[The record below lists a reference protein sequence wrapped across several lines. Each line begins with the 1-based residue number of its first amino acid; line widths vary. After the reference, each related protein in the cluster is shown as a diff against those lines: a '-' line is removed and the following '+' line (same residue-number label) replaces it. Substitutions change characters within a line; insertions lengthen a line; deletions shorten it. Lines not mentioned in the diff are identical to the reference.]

1 MLLTFSGHDTFHC
14 RQFWLKKG
22 YDFVNQGRKFPDDD
36 APIALGVGKNMVAG
50 IRHWL
55 RSFGITT
62 KDDVLTPLARKLLD
76 DSGWDPFLEDQGS
89 LWLLHY
95 LIIKQDYAS
104 LYKIV
109 FAELANQRP
118 EFTEQHFISY
128 INENKEG
135 EYNQNTLGRDFTAF
149 YRNYF
154 GRMNKNDVEESFTGI
169 LTELHLLK
177 EKKKSHLN
185 NLGKEEDYS
194 FWVLERDKRDNLPSH
209 ILLFSILDN
218 TDYGNSVSFENLYT
232 DETGPGKVFL
242 LSREGLTIA
251 LEKLQDD
258 FNEIVFS
265 NEAGIRELQ
274 FKKKP
279 KAFDILE
286 EYYGS

>member
-1 MLLTFSGHDTFHC
+1 
-14 RQFWLKKG
+14 
-22 YDFVNQGRKFPDDD
+22 
-36 APIALGVGKNMVAG
+36 
-50 IRHWL
+50 
-55 RSFGITT
+55 
-62 KDDVLTPLARKLLD
+62 
-76 DSGWDPFLEDQGS
+76 
-89 LWLLHY
+89 
-95 LIIKQDYAS
+95 S

-128 INENKEG
+128 VNENKEG

-177 EKKKSHLN
+177 EKKKTHLN
-185 NLGKEEDYS
+185 NLGKEEEHS

-218 TDYGNSVSFENLYT
+218 NDYGNSVSFENLYT

-265 NEAGIRELQ
+265 HEAGIRELQ

>member
-1 MLLTFSGHDTFHC
+1 MQLTFSGHDTFHC

-22 YDFVNQGRKFPDDD
+22 YDFINQGKSFPDPD
-36 APIALGVGKNMVAG
+36 APIALGVGKNMVSG

-62 KDDVLTPLARKLLD
+62 KDDQLTPIAKKLLD
-76 DSGWDPFLEDQGS
+76 DNGWDPFLEDQGS

-104 LYKIV
+104 IYKIV
-109 FAELANQRP
+109 FTELAAQRP
-118 EFTEQHFISY
+118 EFTEQHFISFV
-128 INENKEG
+128 NENKEG
-135 EYNQNTLGRDFTAF
+135 DYNKNTLSRDFIAF

-154 GRMNKNDVEESFTGI
+154 GRMNKSDIEESFTGI

-177 EKKKSHLN
+177 EKKKKHLN
-185 NLGKEEDYS
+185 HLGKEAEHS
-194 FWVLERDKRDNLPSH
+194 FWVLDRDKRDNLPSH

-218 TDYGNSVSFENLYT
+218 INYGNSVSFENLYT

-242 LSREGLTIA
+242 LSREGLTLA

-258 FNEIVFS
+258 FENIVFS
-265 NEAGIRELQ
+265 NEAGVRELQ
-274 FKKKP
+274 FKVKIDP
-279 KAFDILE
+279 FETLE
-286 EYYGS
+286 NYYGH